1 MGSTSNCQF
10 FGEKLVFKLQW
21 RQVAQRRMKAFR
33 IVKGFNVIKK
43 QRLGMIAIERDLV
56 VVETF
61 ALESRPKTFHDGV
74 IVTIA
79 FSTHAGFHLITIQE
93 LAKVA

>member
-1 MGSTSNCQF
+1 
-10 FGEKLVFKLQW
+10 
-21 RQVAQRRMKAFR
+21 MKALR

-43 QRLGMIAIERDLV
+43 QRLGMSAIERDL

-61 ALESRPKTFHDGV
+61 ALESGPKTFHDGI

-79 FSTHAGFHLITIQE
+79 FSTHAGRNLITIQE
-93 LAKVA
+93 LAEVA

>member
-1 MGSTSNCQF
+1 
-10 FGEKLVFKLQW
+10 
-21 RQVAQRRMKAFR
+21 MKALR

-43 QRLGMIAIERDLV
+43 QRLGMIAIERDLI
-56 VVETF
+56 VETF

-79 FSTHAGFHLITIQE
+79 FSAHAGLNLVAIQE
-93 LAKVA
+93 LAEVA

>member
-1 MGSTSNCQF
+1 M
-10 FGEKLVFKLQW
+10 LFKLQW
-21 RQVAQRRMKAFR
+21 RQVAERRMNALR

-43 QRLGMIAIERDLV
+43 QRLGMIAIKRDL

-61 ALESRPKTFHDGV
+61 ALESCPKTFHDGV

-79 FSTHAGFHLITIQE
+79 FSAHAGLNLIAIQE
-93 LAKVA
+93 LAEVA

>member
-1 MGSTSNCQF
+1 
-10 FGEKLVFKLQW
+10 
-21 RQVAQRRMKAFR
+21 MKALR

-43 QRLGMIAIERDLV
+43 QRLDMIAIERDL

-79 FSTHAGFHLITIQE
+79 FPAHAGLNLIAIQE
-93 LAKVA
+93 PAEVAGSVLNASIGVMQRDRPSDSCW